1 MADTMKIVEE
11 LKLCP
16 NFQTFYDENKDYMV
30 TKSLSEQLKEL
41 LKASGKKKADVI
53 RRSELSD
60 VYGYQIFAG
69 TRLPERKKLLSLLV
83 AMELNL
89 DQVQMLLKTAGYA
102 PLYVKIPFDSI
113 VMYGICKQ
121 MDVLDINELLF
132 RNECE
137 TLG

>member
-1 MADTMKIVEE
+1 MKIVEE

-113 VMYGICKQ
+113 VMYGICKK
-121 MDVLDINELLF
+121 MDVLDINDLLF

>member
-113 VMYGICKQ
+113 VMYGICKK
-121 MDVLDINELLF
+121 MDVLDINDLLF